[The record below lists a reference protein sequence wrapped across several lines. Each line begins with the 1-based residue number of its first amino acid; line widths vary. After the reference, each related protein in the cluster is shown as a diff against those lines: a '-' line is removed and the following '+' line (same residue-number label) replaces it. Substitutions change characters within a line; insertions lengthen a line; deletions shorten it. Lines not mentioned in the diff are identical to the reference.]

1 MKYQVA
7 LFQHYHRDGTASFQ
21 SVWDRAPSSH
31 DWVRISEWV
40 DVELPPRAADEIEF
54 DRTGVKRKRL
64 ENLQKELAALQQE
77 VAP

>member
-40 DVELPPRAADEIEF
+40 EVEFSPRPADEIVH
-54 DRTGVKRKRL
+54 DRNADKRKRL
-64 ENLQKELAALQQE
+64 ADLQKELAALQQE

>member
-7 LFQHYHRDGTASFQ
+7 LFQHYYSDGKPSFT
-21 SVWDRAPSSH
+21 SVWDRVPH
-31 DWVRISEWV
+31 GTNWVRVSEWV

-54 DRTGVKRKRL
+54 DRTGDKRKRL

-77 VAP
+77 ITP